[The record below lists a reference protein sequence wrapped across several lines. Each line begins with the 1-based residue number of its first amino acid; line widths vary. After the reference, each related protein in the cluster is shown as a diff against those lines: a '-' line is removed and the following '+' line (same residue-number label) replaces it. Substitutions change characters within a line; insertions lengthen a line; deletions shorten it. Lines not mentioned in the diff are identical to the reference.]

1 MSTAS
6 TGRPTFGLS
15 SRPSEDSKKLGI
27 RQKFNR
33 GVIQMV
39 VSAVVWLFALGTA
52 SKLIIFAEQVYKGG
66 MAEFFSARMGDLTFP
81 AFGLHY
87 QGQLGAVIAGGQ
99 ALAVLAGLG
108 MTFSP
113 AAGMRRLGSMI
124 LVAWA
129 GLWVAGAASLVMEVQ
144 SSEMIVITAASTVVF
159 ICTLIRGFRLWNSK
173 KSAKHS

>member
-1 MSTAS
+1 MSSAT

-15 SRPSEDSKKLGI
+15 SRPSEESKKIGI
-27 RQKFNR
+27 RQKFSR
-33 GVIQMV
+33 GIIQMV
-39 VSAVVWLFALGTA
+39 VSAVVWVFALGTA

-66 MAEFFSARMGDLTFP
+66 MAEFFSARFGGLSFP

-113 AAGMRRLGSMI
+113 ATGMRRLGSMI
-124 LVAWA
+124 LVIWA

-144 SSEMIVITAASTVVF
+144 SSEMIVITAASGVVF
-159 ICTLIRGFRLWNSK
+159 LCTLARGVRLWNGK
-173 KSAKHS
+173 KKTKHD